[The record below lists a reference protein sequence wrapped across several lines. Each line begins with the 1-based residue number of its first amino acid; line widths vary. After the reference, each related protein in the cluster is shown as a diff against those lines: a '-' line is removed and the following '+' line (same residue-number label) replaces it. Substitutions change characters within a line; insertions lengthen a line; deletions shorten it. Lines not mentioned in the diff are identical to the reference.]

1 MRAVVLLLL
10 ASFPHTGA
18 APHLWQASCR
28 CRHFQAAVVG
38 VCYYGRLLLDPFHS
52 RVHPYPRRHPD
63 VRVYT
68 GDFLVAHH
76 PPHSSVYD
84 EVWKGWVLVAFFF
97 IDAWLLGLSLQRMGY
112 GVLNVGIRVRAALIT
127 AVSRKCYS
135 MASMTKETN
144 AQAVAFVAN
153 DINKIFEGIQEI
165 HYLWTAPFEAAAII
179 ILLSTLV
186 GIYCLPGALLCF
198 AVCPSTTTFKHSA
211 GADLLGRPRPVLLW
225 VQDHQEQDAQ
235 LP

>member
-1 MRAVVLLLL
+1 M
-10 ASFPHTGA
+10 
-18 APHLWQASCR
+18 
-28 CRHFQAAVVG
+28 
-38 VCYYGRLLLDPFHS
+38 
-52 RVHPYPRRHPD
+52 
-63 VRVYT
+63 
-68 GDFLVAHH
+68 
-76 PPHSSVYD
+76 YD

-127 AVSRKCYS
+127 AVARKCYS

-179 ILLSTLV
+179 ILLGTLV
-186 GIYCLPGALLCF
+186 GIYCLPG
-198 AVCPSTTTFKHSA
+198 T
-211 GADLLGRPRPVLLW
+211 
-225 VQDHQEQDAQ
+225 
-235 LP
+235 